1 MTAEQQQ
8 GLSFEEAHA
17 AVPVAKVVRNHQ
29 HSNGVYGG
37 DHELPYEVTGFNPS
51 KLGYLY
57 HEDVVN
63 TLKAQVAELQDHLKN
78 HKSALD
84 IVREELRAE
93 KASKFSEPGWFL
105 PKSALGGCST
115 DSMEHLITKARGAME
130 VTVEVKPDP
139 PYQTKPY
146 EISYKGDWVKHLQ
159 LIQPAV
165 AQSWI
170 MKLGSAAAKFHEPSV
185 INRVDAVKQ
194 EETIKRLMTNLGEPN
209 SVSLAEAFKQFANE
223 ICFGHVSLE
232 SLVQKAAGNEIR
244 VYTDAVALE
253 RLYDHP
259 AAEAV
264 FGKKRREEPPN
275 TANFL
280 QLYAVPVERLAGSV
294 SASNDEIP
302 TEPLYSEAALL
313 DPTTVQKAML
323 MGLVGTEDQ
332 QTEAR
337 VFLRQHVQLTTKP

>member
-17 AVPVAKVVRNHQ
+17 SVPVAKVIKNKAFYDG
-29 HSNGVYGG
+29 SYGG
-37 DHELPYEVTGFNPS
+37 ARELPMDVMGLDPK
-51 KLGYLY
+51 KLGDLY

-63 TLKAQVAELQDHLKN
+63 TLKAQIAELQDHLKN

-84 IVREELRAE
+84 KTREELSVE
-93 KASKFSEPGWFL
+93 KASKFSESGWFL
-105 PKSALGGCST
+105 PRVALT
-115 DSMEHLITKARGAME
+115 DGAASSLEHLIDKAKRASIVGA
-130 VTVEVKPDP
+130 VVSPGS
-139 PYQTKPY
+139 PY
-146 EISYKGDWVKHLQ
+146 EIKYEADWVKYLR
-159 LIQPAV
+159 LVQPA
-165 AQSWI
+165 ATQSWI
-170 MKLGSAAAKFHEPSV
+170 MKLGSAVAKFHEPSV
-185 INRVDAVKQ
+185 INRVDAAKQ
-194 EETIKRLMTNLGEPN
+194 EEIIKRLMTNLGEPN
-209 SVSLAEAFKQFANE
+209 SISLAEAFKQFANE

-259 AAEAV
+259 AAEVV

-280 QLYAVPVERLAGSV
+280 QLYSVPAERLVGNI
-294 SASNDEIP
+294 SASNDENATDP
-302 TEPLYSEAALL
+302 VYSEQALL

-323 MGLVGTEDQ
+323 MGMVGTDDQ
-332 QTEAR
+332 QAEAR

>member
-1 MTAEQQQ
+1 VTAEQQQ

-17 AVPVAKVVRNHQ
+17 AVPVAKVIKNKVFYDG
-29 HSNGVYGG
+29 SYGG
-37 DHELPYEVTGFNPS
+37 DRELPMDVMGLDPK
-51 KLGYLY
+51 KLGDLY

-105 PKSALGGCST
+105 PKEMLT
-115 DSMEHLITKARGAME
+115 DGAASSLEHLIAKAKQTSVVNVVASPGA
-130 VTVEVKPDP
+130 
-139 PYQTKPY
+139 PY
-146 EISYKGDWVKHLQ
+146 EVQYEADWVKYLRP
-159 LIQPAV
+159 IQPA
-165 AQSWI
+165 ATQSWI
-170 MKLGSAAAKFHEPSV
+170 MKLGSAVAKFHEPSV
-185 INRVDAVKQ
+185 INRVDAAKQ
-194 EETIKRLMTNLGEPN
+194 EGIIKRLMTNLGEPN

-253 RLYDHP
+253 RLQDHP
-259 AAEAV
+259 AAEVV
-264 FGKKRREEPPN
+264 FGKKRREEAPN

-280 QLYAVPVERLAGSV
+280 QLYSVPAERLAGNI
-294 SASNDEIP
+294 SASNDENA
-302 TEPLYSEAALL
+302 TEPVYSEQALL

-323 MGLVGTEDQ
+323 MGMVGTDDQ
-332 QTEAR
+332 QAEAR
-337 VFLRQHVQLTTKP
+337 VFLRQHVQLTTKA